1 MSDFT
6 DLQDQVNELEMIVSD
21 NTDNFSDYQ
30 SQTDDSLQT
39 IQDQQATDEEN
50 IGQLSFPLSQDTID
64 LIMELFPTGTVTL
77 ASGTATL
84 VDNRISTTSTILF
97 NITTPSV
104 PTVTLSGL
112 APYTFTPL
120 YYYVTITAGQAVF
133 HSSNGSDAS
142 ILNYLLIP

>member
-1 MSDFT
+1 MSDFSDLT
-6 DLQDQVNELEMIVSD
+6 DRVSTLEDSQQESADNLDQLQNDIQQNIDDL
-21 NTDNFSDYQ
+21 
-30 SQTDDSLQT
+30 SQQQT
-39 IQDQQATDEEN
+39 TDEEN
-50 IGQLSFPLSQDTID
+50 IGQLTFPLSQDTID

-84 VDNRISTTSTILF
+84 VDSRISPTSTILF
-97 NITTPSV
+97 NIITPSV

-133 HSSNGSDAS
+133 HSTSGSDAS